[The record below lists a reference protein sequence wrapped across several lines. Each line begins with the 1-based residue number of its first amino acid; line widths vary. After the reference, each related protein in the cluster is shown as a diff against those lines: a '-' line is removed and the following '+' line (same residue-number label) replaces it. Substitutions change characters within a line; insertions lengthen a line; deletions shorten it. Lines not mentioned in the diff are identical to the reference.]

1 MTLDALNHHLMKT
14 PLVTILA
21 LLVHMAGPLGALAQ
35 GSLTPPGAP
44 APMMKTPQ
52 QIEPRTPIS
61 SVPYIITNSGSYYLT
76 TNLTGASGHGIV
88 ISNSDVTVDL
98 RGFVLRGGA
107 GNGIMVPVLCSNVWI
122 RNGTVRD
129 WALSG
134 VSNSIAAARGVENVS
149 SLNNG
154 RDGISI
160 GTGADVRECVVISS
174 GARGIIAGPDSPVES
189 CSVSDSTTGS
199 SISVGARS
207 QVLNC
212 VVSQNP
218 GTDGIFTG
226 TGCRVVGCISSAN
239 SRGIFLGNDCLVE
252 SCVVEGN
259 SSIGIRTFNNNIV
272 RNCLVRNNG
281 NDGIF
286 AVSHNLLVGNLCHG
300 NGTNAT
306 TGGAGIHMVAGGGS
320 GTHIEGNSVH
330 NNSWGIRV
338 DTTNNIIIRNTA
350 SLNDTNYFIVTGN
363 KVGVIIASPFSG
375 AISGSTGGVGVGTTD
390 PWANLS
396 F

>member
-1 MTLDALNHHLMKT
+1 MKT
-14 PLVTILA
+14 PVLLSLSFACA
-21 LLVHMAGPLGALAQ
+21 LTAFAQ
-35 GSLTPPGAP
+35 GSLTPPGPP
-44 APMMKTPQ
+44 APTFKTLQ

-61 SVPYIITNSGSYYLT
+61 SLPFVIINSGSYYLT
-76 TNLTGASGHGIV
+76 TNLTGTSGNGLV

-98 RGFVLRGGA
+98 AGFVLRGSA
-107 GNGIMVPVLCSNVWI
+107 GSGIAVPVLCSNVWI
-122 RNGTVRD
+122 RNGTIRD
-129 WALSG
+129 WGLSG
-134 VSNSIAAARGVENVS
+134 VSNSLAAASGVENLS
-149 SLNNG
+149 SVNNG
-154 RDGISI
+154 REGILL
-160 GTGADVRECVVISS
+160 GTGAVVRACVVVSS
-174 GARGIIAGPDSPVES
+174 GSRGIVAGPNSLVES
-189 CSVSDSTTGS
+189 CTVSDSGAS
-199 SISVGARS
+199 ASISVGARS

-218 GTDGIFTG
+218 GTDGIITS

-239 SRGIFLGNDCLVE
+239 GRGIFLGNDCLVE
-252 SCVVEGN
+252 NCIVEGN
-259 SSIGIRTFNNNIV
+259 SSIGIRTFNNNII

-286 AVSHNLLVGNLCHG
+286 AVSHNLLVGNMCHG

-306 TGGAGIHMVAGGGS
+306 TGGAGIHMVAGGGN

-338 DTTNNIIIRNTA
+338 GTTNNIIIRNTA
-350 SLNDTNYFIVTGN
+350 SMNDTNYFIVTSN
-363 KVGVIIASPFSG
+363 KVGVIIAAPFSG
-375 AISGSTGGVGVGTTD
+375 AINGSMGGVGVGTTD